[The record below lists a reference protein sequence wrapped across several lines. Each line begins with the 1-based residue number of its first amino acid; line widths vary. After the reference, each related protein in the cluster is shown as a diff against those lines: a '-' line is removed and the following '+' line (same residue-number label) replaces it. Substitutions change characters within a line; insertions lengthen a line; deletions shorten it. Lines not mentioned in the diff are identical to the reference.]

1 MTKSPP
7 VLPEVKYQRVL
18 RIARA
23 DAIGVIACAGLGL
36 LLSLPTQNWVFAGFS
51 GLALVA
57 GAMEWHGQEKLR
69 SAEIGGLHWII
80 GAQGC
85 LYTIIL
91 GYVLWRWRYFDA
103 AAYWA
108 EVPGPARDQLLSQM
122 AEAGLDPEADRELL
136 LRTMNFVVC
145 AVMFFVSSL
154 YQGGLALWY
163 RFQQEAVAQA
173 LGYDRAD

>member
-18 RIARA
+18 RLARA
-23 DAIGVIACAGLGL
+23 DSIAILACSGLSL
-36 LLSLPTQNWVFAGFS
+36 LLSLPAGSWVFAGFS
-51 GLALVA
+51 ALALVA

-69 SAEIGGLHWII
+69 AAEIGGLHWII

-91 GYVLWRWRYFDA
+91 GYVLWRWRFFDA

-108 EVPGPARDQLLSQM
+108 EVPGPARDQLIAQM
-122 AEAGLDPEADRELL
+122 TEAGLDPEADRELL

-145 AVMFFVSSL
+145 VVLFVVSTL

-163 RFQQEAVAQA
+163 RIQQGAVVRA
-173 LGYDRAD
+173 LGYDGED